1 MPIQPAIQPPT
12 PREADTRPDQP
23 PFAGTLEDAA
33 RSLSPKRE
41 DGIRR
46 ETGARDSA
54 DPAPSPNTEVSD
66 QTPDVEVSASSKGD
80 PAHEPIRDEDL
91 AAGASEVEPGSVS
104 DPDPDEAS
112 DHSGTVV
119 NDANP
124 SPRPTDSALLAAP
137 DVRTGVDAG
146 SMEIDGGRNVP
157 DSGED
162 GPMRS
167 RGTVGPEVGR
177 MTTPG
182 AGTAAELES
191 SGSPPDASAA
201 ARQGMV
207 AATGAVRPTSDQRS
221 AAATDADGSTRS
233 ATSTIDGTGS
243 KAIPEGL
250 RRLDPAAMTTVDSR
264 SRESATGDSNSRQRG
279 ATAVARAAEMN
290 TALRNARGDAGA
302 SSGQGSAIFT
312 AAGSISAAIG
322 TSGSASAGRE
332 AQSLPTGPASVAP
345 IDAGA
350 DSGRTVGGV
359 ARGLQALTAQRG
371 GTLVMRLD
379 PGNLGQVRMEMSLD
393 AGRVQV
399 VIAAAGDA
407 ARGLLREN
415 LGVLRHALED
425 RGFAVER
432 LTVESTARTTADS
445 SGPRGDSRGDGQDA
459 RGGQGSSDRQDASDE
474 RSRGR
479 RDDATNRRSERGRSD
494 SDRFQEVLA
503 GSGATSNE

>member
-1 MPIQPAIQPPT
+1 MQAMPIQPAIQPPT

-23 PFAGTLEDAA
+23 PFAGTLEDAS
-33 RSLSPKRE
+33 RSFSPKRE

-46 ETGARDSA
+46 ETGAIDSA
-54 DPAPSPNTEVSD
+54 DPAPSLNTEVSD
-66 QTPDVEVSASSKGD
+66 QALDVEVSTSSKGD
-80 PAHEPIRDEDL
+80 PAHEPIRDEEL
-91 AAGASEVEPGSVS
+91 ASAASEVEPGSDS
-104 DPDPDEAS
+104 DDAS
-112 DHSGTVV
+112 EHSGAVV

-124 SPRPTDSALLAAP
+124 SPRPTDSVLLAAP
-137 DVRTGVDAG
+137 DVRIGVDTG
-146 SMEIDGGRNVP
+146 SMEIDGGRNAP
-157 DSGED
+157 TSGED

-177 MTTPG
+177 MTTSG
-182 AGTAAELES
+182 AGTAADFES
-191 SGSPPDASAA
+191 SGSRPDASAT

-207 AATGAVRPTSDQRS
+207 AATGTVRPTSDQ
-221 AAATDADGSTRS
+221 RS

-250 RRLDPAAMTTVDSR
+250 RRLDPAAMATVDPR
-264 SRESATGDSNSRQRG
+264 SRESATGDSNSGQRG

-302 SSGQGSAIFT
+302 SNGQGSAIFT
-312 AAGSISAAIG
+312 AAGSISAALG
-322 TSGSASAGRE
+322 ASGPASAGPE

-345 IDAGA
+345 MDAGA

-432 LTVESTARTTADS
+432 LTVESTTRTTADS

-503 GSGATSNE
+503 GSGATSNA

>member
-1 MPIQPAIQPPT
+1 M
-12 PREADTRPDQP
+12 
-23 PFAGTLEDAA
+23 
-33 RSLSPKRE
+33 
-41 DGIRR
+41 RR

-54 DPAPSPNTEVSD
+54 DPAPSLNTEVSD
-66 QTPDVEVSASSKGD
+66 QTPDVEVSTSSKGD

-91 AAGASEVEPGSVS
+91 ASGTSEVEPGSAS
-104 DPDPDEAS
+104 DPDEAS
-112 DHSGTVV
+112 DHSATVV

-124 SPRPTDSALLAAP
+124 SPRPTDPVLLAAP
-137 DVRTGVDAG
+137 DVRTGVDTG
-146 SMEIDGGRNVP
+146 SMEIDGGRNAAT
-157 DSGED
+157 SGED

-182 AGTAAELES
+182 AGTAAEPES
-191 SGSPPDASAA
+191 SGSPPDASTA

-207 AATGAVRPTSDQRS
+207 AATGTVRPTNDQRS
-221 AAATDADGSTRS
+221 AAATDAGDSTRS

-250 RRLDPAAMTTVDSR
+250 RRLDPAAMATVDPR
-264 SRESATGDSNSRQRG
+264 SRESATGDTNSRQRG

-290 TALRNARGDAGA
+290 TALRNARRDAGA
-302 SSGQGSAIFT
+302 SNGQGSAILN
-312 AAGSISAAIG
+312 AAGSMSAAMNA
-322 TSGSASAGRE
+322 SGPASARPE

-345 IDAGA
+345 IEAGA